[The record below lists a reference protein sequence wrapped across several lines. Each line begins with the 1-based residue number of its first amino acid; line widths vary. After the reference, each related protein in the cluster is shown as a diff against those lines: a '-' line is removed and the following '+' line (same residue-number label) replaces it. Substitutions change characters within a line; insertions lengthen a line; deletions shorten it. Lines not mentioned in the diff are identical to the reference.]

1 VSEANLSESNLSES
15 PPSESNPSES
25 DPPESNPSAA
35 NPSEPNLLSLLPE
48 VFRVTAGSTGP
59 LAALVAAGSDMHAP
73 IRSVLDRM
81 DELVDPF
88 RCPDAL
94 VPFLAWWVDLGW
106 LTLPDSDST
115 PKPSLRGGNSR
126 LRDLIASSADLSA
139 RRGTAAGVVRFL
151 HLATGVPGFTL
162 ENVPGAFHFRV
173 RVPAAAADQLD
184 MIRRIVRQLK
194 PAHVTAEI
202 VLATTD
208 LPLTDQSTAAESAI
222 R

>member
-1 VSEANLSESNLSES
+1 M
-15 PPSESNPSES
+15 
-25 DPPESNPSAA
+25 
-35 NPSEPNLLSLLPE
+35 SLLPE
-48 VFRVTAGSTGP
+48 IFRVTAGSTGP

-139 RRGTAAGVVRFL
+139 RRGTTAGVIRFL
-151 HLATGVPGFTL
+151 QLATGVPGFTV

-173 RVPAAAADQLD
+173 HVPDAGADQLD
-184 MIRRIVRQLK
+184 MISRIVRQLK

-202 VLATTD
+202 VLESTGLAATG
-208 LPLTDQSTAAESAI
+208 PSAAVTESAT